1 MSNTIIKVEN
11 LCKTYVSGK
20 ESVEAVKNVSFEI
33 EKGEIFGII
42 GLSGAG
48 KSTVVRT
55 LNLLERPTSGVVEV
69 NGKNLMELSERQLR
83 YERQNIG
90 MIFQHFNLLMQK
102 TVLKNIM
109 FPMEIAGYSK
119 ADAKKRAYEVLKI
132 VGLEDKAKAY
142 PSQLSGGQKQRV
154 AIARALS
161 TNPEIILSDESTS
174 ALDPQTTGQIL
185 DLLKKLSTD
194 YGITVVVITHEMSVI
209 QKICDRVVVLDQGTI
224 AESGTVQELFQNPKT
239 DAAKRLVLNGIEH
252 IDELKSGR
260 TIRVTFSENSAFEP
274 VIGNITLEYK
284 TPVNILYANTHEEN
298 GRAVGEMILG
308 LPENDEVADGMIK
321 YLKEHGIGVE
331 ELTGY
336 VG

>member
-1 MSNTIIKVEN
+1 MSEAIIKVEN
-11 LCKTYVSGK
+11 LCKTYNAGK
-20 ESVEAVKNVSFEI
+20 DAVEAVKGVSFEVK
-33 EKGEIFGII
+33 KGEIFGII

-55 LNLLERPTSGVVEV
+55 LNLLERPTSGNVIV
-69 NGKNLMELSERQLR
+69 NGKDLLKLTDKELRH
-83 YERQNIG
+83 ERQNIG

-102 TVLKNIM
+102 NVLKNVM
-109 FPMEIAGYSK
+109 FPMELAGYSK
-119 ADAKKRAYEVLKI
+119 ADAKKRALEVLEI

-161 TNPEIILSDESTS
+161 TKPEIILSDESTS

-185 DLLKKLSTD
+185 ELLKKLSED
-194 YGITVVVITHEMSVI
+194 YGITVVIITHEMSVI
-209 QKICDRVVVLDQGTI
+209 QKICDKVVVLDHGVL

-239 DAAKRLVLNGIEH
+239 EAAKRLVLNGIEH

-260 TIRVTFSENSAFEP
+260 TVRVTFSENSAFEP

-321 YLKEHGIGVE
+321 YLREHGIGVE
-331 ELTGY
+331 EITGY

>member
-1 MSNTIIKVEN
+1 MSETIIKVTN
-11 LCKTYVSGK
+11 LCKTYSSGTDA
-20 ESVEAVKNVSFEI
+20 VEAVKDVSFEI
-33 EKGEIFGII
+33 NKGEIFGII

-55 LNLLERPTSGVVEV
+55 LNLLERPTSGEVIV
-69 NGKNLMELSERQLR
+69 NGQNLTKLSDKELRK
-83 YERQNIG
+83 ERQNIG

-102 TVLKNIM
+102 TVLKNVM

-119 ADAKKRAYEVLKI
+119 TAARERALEVLEI
-132 VGLEDKAKAY
+132 VGLQDKAQAY

-161 TNPEIILSDESTS
+161 TNPDIILSDESTS

-185 DLLKKLSTD
+185 DLLKKLSTE
-194 YGITVVVITHEMSVI
+194 YGITVVIITHEMSVI
-209 QKICDRVVVLDQGTI
+209 QKICDRVVVLDHGNLV
-224 AESGTVQELFQNPKT
+224 ESGTVKELFQNPKT
-239 DAAKRLVLNGIEH
+239 EAAKRLVLNGIEH
-252 IDELKSGR
+252 IDEVKGGR
-260 TIRVTFSENSAFEP
+260 TVRVTFSENSAFEP

-298 GRAVGEMILG
+298 GKAVGEMILG
-308 LPENDEVADGMIK
+308 LPEDDEVAEGMIK
-321 YLKEHGIGVE
+321 YLREREIGVE
-331 ELTGY
+331 EVTGY

>member
-69 NGKNLMELSERQLR
+69 NGQNLMELSERQLR

>member
-1 MSNTIIKVEN
+1 MSDAIIQVKN
-11 LCKTYVSGK
+11 LSKTYDSGK
-20 ESVEAVKNVSFEI
+20 DSVEAVKDVSFEI

-55 LNLLERPTSGVVEV
+55 LNLLERPTSGSVIV
-69 NGKNLMELSERQLR
+69 NGKDLLSLSDKELRH
-83 YERQNIG
+83 ERQNIG

-102 TVLKNIM
+102 NVLKNVM
-109 FPMEIAGYSK
+109 FPMELAGYSK
-119 ADAKKRAYEVLKI
+119 ADAKARALEVLEI

-185 DLLKKLSTD
+185 DLLKKLSVD

-209 QKICDRVVVLDQGTI
+209 QKICDRVVVLDKGTL

-252 IDELKSGR
+252 IDELKSKR
-260 TIRVTFSENSAFEP
+260 AVRVTFSENSAFEP

-284 TPVNILYANTHEEN
+284 TPVNILFANTHEEN

-308 LPENDEVADGMIK
+308 LPENDEVADGMLK

-331 ELTGY
+331 EITGY

>member
-1 MSNTIIKVEN
+1 MSNKIIRVEN
-11 LCKTYVSGK
+11 LCKTYESGK

-69 NGKNLMELSERQLR
+69 NGKNLMELSEKELR
-83 YERQNIG
+83 CERQNIG

-102 TVLKNIM
+102 TVLKNVM

-119 ADAKKRAYEVLKI
+119 ADARKRAYEVLEI
-132 VGLEDKAKAY
+132 VGLADKAKAY
-142 PSQLSGGQKQRV
+142 PAQLSGGQKQRV

-252 IDELKSGR
+252 IDELKGDR